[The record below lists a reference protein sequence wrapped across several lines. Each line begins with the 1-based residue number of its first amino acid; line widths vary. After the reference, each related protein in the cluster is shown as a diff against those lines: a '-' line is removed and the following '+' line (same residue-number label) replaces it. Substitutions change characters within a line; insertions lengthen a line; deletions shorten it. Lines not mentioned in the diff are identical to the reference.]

1 MSIFDKWN
9 ANVDIE
15 GLQHDVEEAAANGG
29 GDFVEVPHGTY
40 EVAIDK
46 MELRES
52 KKGDPMF
59 TCWFKVLEG
68 EFKNS
73 RIFMNQ
79 VITQGFQ
86 IHIVNEFI
94 KSLNCG
100 VNDVRFVN
108 YAQYNDLVLDVFEAC
123 DGKLEFALDYGEN
136 KKGYNTFTIEDVFE
150 VEG

>member
-9 ANVDIE
+9 QNIDVE

-29 GDFVEVPHGTY
+29 GEYKDVPHGVY
-40 EVAIDK
+40 EVAVDK

-59 TCWFKVLEG
+59 TCWFKILNG
-68 EFKNS
+68 EYKNS

-86 IHIVNEFI
+86 IHIVNEFV
-94 KSLNCG
+94 KSLDSG
-100 VNDVRFVN
+100 VENIRFVD
-108 YAQYNDLVLDVFEAC
+108 YGQYNELILDVFEAIS
-123 DGKLEFALDYGEN
+123 GKLEYGLDYEQN
-136 KKGYNTFTIEDVFE
+136 NKGYSTFTIEEVFE
-150 VEG
+150 VE